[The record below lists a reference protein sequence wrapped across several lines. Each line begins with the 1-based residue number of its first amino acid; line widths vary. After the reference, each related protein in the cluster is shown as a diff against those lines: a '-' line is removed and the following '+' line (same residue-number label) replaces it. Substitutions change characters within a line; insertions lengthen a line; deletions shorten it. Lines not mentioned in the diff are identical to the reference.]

1 MRLNECADFLK
12 VKDDYILITH
22 RRPDGDTIGSAGA
35 LCLALRA
42 IGKKAYLFNNQ
53 EFTENY
59 TAYVQPLTAPEG
71 YAAQTTVAVDL
82 ASVELFPYGFEG
94 DVDLC
99 IDHHPSNTGYAKQ
112 SIVWEK
118 KASCGEL
125 VFEIIKAM
133 DVQITV
139 EIAECLYVAVSTDT
153 GCFAYANTKA
163 ETLRTAADILDYG
176 VDNGVLNK
184 KLFRAVS
191 KARLALEGAIYSTLD
206 IHRDG
211 ELVIATI
218 TREMME
224 AAGTTDNDY
233 DDLASLAGRLAG
245 SRITATI
252 KETESGTGKISVR
265 SVRGV
270 DANAVCE
277 KFGGGGHQMAAGCTI
292 EQGYKEAK
300 SMLLEAML
308 EALK

>member
-1 MRLNECADFLK
+1 MLLNECADFLK
-12 VKDDYILITH
+12 ANDNYILITH

-59 TAYVQPLTAPEG
+59 TDYVQPLTAPEG
-71 YAAQTTVAVDL
+71 YVAQTTVAVDL
-82 ASVELFPYGFEG
+82 AGAGLFPYGFEG

-125 VFEIIKAM
+125 VFEIVKAM
-133 DVQITV
+133 DVKITA
-139 EIAECLYVAVSTDT
+139 EIAEYLYVAVSTDT

-252 KETESGTGKISVR
+252 KETESGDSKISVR

-270 DANAVCE
+270 DANTVCK
-277 KFGGGGHQMAAGCTI
+277 KFGGGGHAMAAGCTI
-292 EQGYKEAK
+292 ERGYKEAK
-300 SMLLEAML
+300 PMLLKAML